1 MDYELSDSSGNGI
14 TSVRDGRHKLAEKL
28 FLTQD
33 VKGVFMETYY
43 SRHGWA
49 GSRQMESLFSG
60 FEYINVEELLSVS
73 HGTDDDLPPT
83 HRNRFQ
89 SGVQTAG
96 NGRSA
101 VVGGASQPSLHSD
114 METQIHNIEQEAYT
128 SVLRAFKAQSD
139 AITWEK
145 ESLITELR
153 KELRVSDEEHREL
166 LARVNADDII
176 RRIRE
181 WRKANGIQPS
191 MPSTTQP
198 SHNPIASPSASGSR
212 KKQKTSQSVASLSM
226 GAPSPVLHPS
236 MQQSTSALRHG
247 PPPGSANKK
256 PKSRCSTGLSGR
268 AQVANHG
275 SSGAFAANDLI
286 GKKVWT
292 QWPEDNH
299 FYEAVITD
307 YNAVEGRH
315 ALVYDI
321 NTGDETWEWVN
332 LKEIPPE
339 DIRWED
345 EETGLFRRGGR
356 PGPGRGNKKSIARG
370 GAVAAAGRGRG
381 TIKGQSK
388 KDFSLTKNGAAK
400 KAMGDIEILHTDT
413 LIKEVEKV
421 FGASHPD
428 PLEIEKAKKVLRE
441 QEQALVKA
449 IARLED
455 ASDGESDEGEHPFPH
470 IQSKDQNQNRGWRK
484 QPCNEIAGEGRGIKG
499 SGGNKMARNGLEL
512 FLVIIMMRIMTCDY

>member
-1 MDYELSDSSGNGI
+1 
-14 TSVRDGRHKLAEKL
+14 
-28 FLTQD
+28 
-33 VKGVFMETYY
+33 
-43 SRHGWA
+43 
-49 GSRQMESLFSG
+49 
-60 FEYINVEELLSVS
+60 
-73 HGTDDDLPPT
+73 
-83 HRNRFQ
+83 
-89 SGVQTAG
+89 
-96 NGRSA
+96 
-101 VVGGASQPSLHSD
+101 

-181 WRKANGIQPS
+181 WRKANGIPPTK
-191 MPSTTQP
+191 PSTTQP
-198 SHNPIASPSASGSR
+198 SHNTIASPSASGSR
-212 KKQKTSQSVASLSM
+212 KKQKTSQSVASLS

-236 MQQSTSALRHG
+236 MQQSSSALRHG
-247 PPPGSANKK
+247 PPPGSGNKK
-256 PKSRCSTGLSGR
+256 PKSAVCCILNKSMQQCSTGLSGR

-275 SSGAFAANDLI
+275 SLGAFAANDLI

-292 QWPEDNH
+292 RWPEDNH

-332 LKEIPPE
+332 LKEISPE

-345 EETGLFRRGGR
+345 EETGLFHRGGR
-356 PGPGRGNKKSIARG
+356 PGTGRGNRKSIARG

-388 KDFSLTKNGAAK
+388 KDFFLTKNGIAK

-449 IARLED
+449 ISRLED

-470 IQSKDQNQNRGWRK
+470 IQSRDQKREWRK
-484 QPCNEIAGEGRGIKG
+484 QPYDEIVGEGRGIKG
-499 SGGNKMARNGLEL
+499 SGGNKMARNG
-512 FLVIIMMRIMTCDY
+512 RIVPSDHRGENYDM

>member
-1 MDYELSDSSGNGI
+1 MDCGLSDSSGVFSSVLEYTGNGLN
-14 TSVRDGRHKLAEKL
+14 SVRDGRHILAEKY

-33 VKGVFMETYY
+33 VK
-43 SRHGWA
+43 
-49 GSRQMESLFSG
+49 
-60 FEYINVEELLSVS
+60 
-73 HGTDDDLPPT
+73 GTDDDLPPT

-101 VVGGASQPSLHSD
+101 VGGSAPQPSLHGD

-153 KELRVSDEEHREL
+153 KELRVSDKEHREL
-166 LARVNADDII
+166 LASVNSDDII
-176 RRIRE
+176 QRIRE

-191 MPSTTQP
+191 MPSTTQL
-198 SHNPIASPSASGSR
+198 SHDPIASPSASGSR
-212 KKQKTSQSVASLSM
+212 KKQKTSQPFASLSM
-226 GAPSPVLHPS
+226 GAPSTVLHPS
-236 MQQSTSALRHG
+236 MQPSTSALRRG

-256 PKSRCSTGLSGR
+256 LKSIS
-268 AQVANHG
+268 
-275 SSGAFAANDLI
+275 
-286 GKKVWT
+286 
-292 QWPEDNH
+292 
-299 FYEAVITD
+299 
-307 YNAVEGRH
+307 
-315 ALVYDI
+315 
-321 NTGDETWEWVN
+321 
-332 LKEIPPE
+332 PE
-339 DIRWED
+339 DIKWED
-345 EETGLFRRGGR
+345 KETGLFRRGGR

-381 TIKGQSK
+381 TINGQSK
-388 KDFSLTKNGAAK
+388 KDFSLTKNGIAK

-428 PLEIEKAKKVLRE
+428 PSKIEKAKKVLRE

-455 ASDGESDEGEHPFPH
+455 ATDGES
-470 IQSKDQNQNRGWRK
+470 
-484 QPCNEIAGEGRGIKG
+484 GIEKL
-499 SGGNKMARNGLEL
+499 KAQMARNGRAVPSDHHDENYMIIR
-512 FLVIIMMRIMTCDY
+512 LVSN

>member
-1 MDYELSDSSGNGI
+1 MDCELSDSS
-14 TSVRDGRHKLAEKL
+14 
-28 FLTQD
+28 
-33 VKGVFMETYY
+33 
-43 SRHGWA
+43 
-49 GSRQMESLFSG
+49 
-60 FEYINVEELLSVS
+60 
-73 HGTDDDLPPT
+73 GTDDDLPPT

-89 SGVQTAG
+89 SGVRTAG

-101 VVGGASQPSLHSD
+101 VGGGAPQPSLHGD

-166 LARVNADDII
+166 LASVNSDDII
-176 RRIRE
+176 QRIRV
-181 WRKANGIQPS
+181 WRRTNVIQPS
-191 MPSTTQP
+191 MPSTTQL
-198 SHNPIASPSASGSR
+198 SHDPIASPSASGSR
-212 KKQKTSQSVASLSM
+212 KKQKTSQSFASLSM
-226 GAPSPVLHPS
+226 VAPSTVLHPS
-236 MQQSTSALRHG
+236 MQPSTSALRRG
-247 PPPGSANKK
+247 PPPGSGNKK
-256 PKSRCSTGLSGR
+256 PKSIS
-268 AQVANHG
+268 
-275 SSGAFAANDLI
+275 
-286 GKKVWT
+286 
-292 QWPEDNH
+292 PE
-299 FYEAVITD
+299 
-307 YNAVEGRH
+307 G
-315 ALVYDI
+315 
-321 NTGDETWEWVN
+321 
-332 LKEIPPE
+332 
-339 DIRWED
+339 IRWED

-356 PGPGRGNKKSIARG
+356 PGPGRGNKKSIARV

-388 KDFSLTKNGAAK
+388 KDFSLTKNGVAK

-428 PLEIEKAKKVLRE
+428 PLVIEKAKKVLGE

-470 IQSKDQNQNRGWRK
+470 IQSRDQNRGWR
-484 QPCNEIAGEGRGIKG
+484 
-499 SGGNKMARNGLEL
+499 
-512 FLVIIMMRIMTCDY
+512 

>member
-1 MDYELSDSSGNGI
+1 MDYELSDSSGVCTLREWNYF
-14 TSVRDGRHKLAEKL
+14 SKRWQHKLAEKL

-43 SRHGWA
+43 SRHGW
-49 GSRQMESLFSG
+49 E
-60 FEYINVEELLSVS
+60 
-73 HGTDDDLPPT
+73 TDDDLPPT

-139 AITWEK
+139 AITW
-145 ESLITELR
+145 
-153 KELRVSDEEHREL
+153 DH
-166 LARVNADDII
+166 AR
-176 RRIRE
+176 
-181 WRKANGIQPS
+181 
-191 MPSTTQP
+191 
-198 SHNPIASPSASGSR
+198 
-212 KKQKTSQSVASLSM
+212 KQKTSQSVASLSM

-256 PKSRCSTGLSGR
+256 PKSSMQRCSTGLSGR

-332 LKEIPPE
+332 L
-339 DIRWED
+339 
-345 EETGLFRRGGR
+345 
-356 PGPGRGNKKSIARG
+356 
-370 GAVAAAGRGRG
+370 
-381 TIKGQSK
+381 
-388 KDFSLTKNGAAK
+388 
-400 KAMGDIEILHTDT
+400 
-413 LIKEVEKV
+413 KEVEKV

-499 SGGNKMARNGLEL
+499 SGGNKMARNG
-512 FLVIIMMRIMTCDY
+512 RIVPSDHHDENYDM

>member
-33 VKGVFMETYY
+33 FKGFFMETYY
-43 SRHGWA
+43 SRHGMGEVEA

-101 VVGGASQPSLHSD
+101 VVG
-114 METQIHNIEQEAYT
+114 
-128 SVLRAFKAQSD
+128 
-139 AITWEK
+139 K

-198 SHNPIASPSASGSR
+198 SHHPIASPSASGSR

-236 MQQSTSALRHG
+236 MQQIVH
-247 PPPGSANKK
+247 
-256 PKSRCSTGLSGR
+256 
-268 AQVANHG
+268 
-275 SSGAFAANDLI
+275 
-286 GKKVWT
+286 
-292 QWPEDNH
+292 
-299 FYEAVITD
+299 
-307 YNAVEGRH
+307 
-315 ALVYDI
+315 
-321 NTGDETWEWVN
+321 
-332 LKEIPPE
+332 
-339 DIRWED
+339 
-345 EETGLFRRGGR
+345 
-356 PGPGRGNKKSIARG
+356 
-370 GAVAAAGRGRG
+370 
-381 TIKGQSK
+381 
-388 KDFSLTKNGAAK
+388 
-400 KAMGDIEILHTDT
+400 
-413 LIKEVEKV
+413 
-421 FGASHPD
+421 
-428 PLEIEKAKKVLRE
+428 
-441 QEQALVKA
+441 
-449 IARLED
+449 
-455 ASDGESDEGEHPFPH
+455 
-470 IQSKDQNQNRGWRK
+470 
-484 QPCNEIAGEGRGIKG
+484 QP
-499 SGGNKMARNGLEL
+499 
-512 FLVIIMMRIMTCDY
+512 